1 MAGSER
7 STEAVVRFEEK
18 NQNNSYRLDKEEVT
32 ADDSIS
38 VVLSSR
44 RAEVEQSSYRCKHFF
59 TQRLDWIP
67 NNKDVNGFIDCPNEK
82 CEEKLGIFCFD
93 GIKCQTCQ

>member
-1 MAGSER
+1 MNNK
-7 STEAVVRFEEK
+7 STEAIVRFEEK
-18 NQNNSYRLDKEEVT
+18 SLSNTYRLDKEEVT

-44 RAEVEQSSYRCKHFF
+44 AADTELSNYRCKHFF

-67 NNKDVNGFIDCPNEK
+67 NSKDVNGFIECPNEK
-82 CEEKLGIFCFD
+82 CDEKLGIFCYD